1 MNRNLVIAAFSA
13 VAFATTIVAAQA
25 GFDVKHLEGSRAD
38 VRTYCAQN
46 DAVLSDHN
54 DYTMCIS
61 QYGATLTC
69 YDDRSCIRT
78 GYDLDLIT
86 GSIPAPRRYNHLPY
100 TGHGGLD
107 IIE

>member
-1 MNRNLVIAAFSA
+1 MKRNLLTAAFSA
-13 VAFATTIVAAQA
+13 VAFATTIAAAQA

-38 VRTYCAQN
+38 VRAYCVET
-46 DAVLSDHN
+46 DAVLSDRN

-61 QYGATLTC
+61 QHGATLTC
-69 YDDRSCIRT
+69 YDGRDCIRT
-78 GYDLDLIT
+78 GYDLDLTT
-86 GSIPAPRRYNHLPY
+86 GSIPAPPRNNHLPY